1 MEATVM
7 YETLGQSI
15 ELASQVLREAAEEAR
30 RRRMMSSAYELVVY
44 AYDLR
49 SLSDFVRRE
58 AINRSDRAAAAD
70 EVFSVVSGAS
80 RPAVVAGLK
89 ALRLDGTDEANQA
102 VQVLT
107 QATGIGPD
115 ESCEPDVQLGLE
127 AFAAAKSRRQR

>member
-1 MEATVM
+1 VK
-7 YETLGQSI
+7 L
-15 ELASQVLREAAEEAR
+15 LKKP
-30 RRRMMSSAYELVVY
+30 
-44 AYDLR
+44 
-49 SLSDFVRRE
+49 DFVRRE